1 MFNRRIAL
9 AAFVLALVTLFA
21 APSMHAGASLT
32 NVNRVTFNSPVALP
46 GVILLPG
53 SYTFEAGALG
63 MSPNVVRVTSPD
75 YQKLYFVGLTQR
87 VARPA
92 NMASNQVVA
101 LGEAPIGQPSPI
113 RAWYPIGSQ
122 SGHEF
127 LYR

>member
-9 AAFVLALVTLFA
+9 AALALALVTVFT
-21 APSMHAGASLT
+21 APSMQAGANLS
-32 NVNRVTFNSPVALP
+32 NVNRVTFNHSVALP

-87 VARPA
+87 VTRPA
-92 NMASNQVVA
+92 NMARNQVVS
-101 LGEAPIGQPSPI
+101 LGESPIGQPSPI

>member
-9 AAFVLALVTLFA
+9 AALALTLVTVFA
-21 APSMHAGASLT
+21 APSMYARASLT
-32 NVNRVTFNSPVALP
+32 NVNRVTFNRPVALP

-53 SYTFEAGALG
+53 SYAFEAGALG
-63 MSPNVVRVTSPD
+63 MNPNIVRVTSPD
-75 YQKLYFVGLTQR
+75 YQKLYFVGFTTR

-92 NMASNQVVA
+92 NMAANQIVS
-101 LGEAPIGQPSPI
+101 LGEAANGQPTPI
-113 RAWYPIGSQ
+113 RAWYPIGSN

>member
-9 AAFVLALVTLFA
+9 AALALALVAVFA
-21 APSMHAGASLT
+21 APSMHAGATLS
-32 NVNRVTFNSPVALP
+32 NVNRVTFNHSVALP

-53 SYTFEAGALG
+53 SYAFEAGALG

-75 YQKLYFVGLTQR
+75 YRKLYFVGLTQR

-92 NMASNQVVA
+92 NMAPNEVVS
-101 LGEAPIGQPSPI
+101 LGESPIGQPSPI

>member
-1 MFNRRIAL
+1 MFNRRFVVAAL
-9 AAFVLALVTLFA
+9 ALLLVGICVTPSTQAGSAL
-21 APSMHAGASLT
+21 S
-32 NVNRVTFNSPVALP
+32 NVNQVAFSAPVALP

-53 SYTFEAGALG
+53 KYVFEAGALG
-63 MSPNVVRVTSPD
+63 MSPNIVRVTSPD

-101 LGEAPIGQPSPI
+101 LGEARIGEPSPI
-113 RAWYPIGSQ
+113 RAWYPIGTQ
-122 SGHEF
+122 MGHEF